1 MPIPDQEN
9 LPLACSRLPNL
20 PTAERI
26 SRAEPAERI
35 PVTIL
40 LLQRCASGPLS
51 IPKHLRQAEF
61 GPAVTAGVELIGTGH
76 MSCNSCAV
84 EDSIRCQ
91 NKHCTERRTH
101 HGHSN
106 EL

>member
-1 MPIPDQEN
+1 MPIPDQDN
-9 LPLACSRLPNL
+9 LPLACSRLLNL
-20 PTAERI
+20 PEVEWI
-26 SRAEPAERI
+26 SPAEPAERI

-40 LLQRCASGPLS
+40 LLQPCSTPPLS
-51 IPKHLRQAEF
+51 ILKHLRQADF
-61 GPAVTAGVELIGTGH
+61 RPAVAAEAELIGTGH
-76 MSCNSCAV
+76 MSCKSCAV

-106 EL
+106 

>member
-20 PTAERI
+20 PEAERI

-40 LLQRCASGPLS
+40 LLQRCGTPPLA
-51 IPKHLRQAEF
+51 IPKHLWQADF
-61 GPAVTAGVELIGTGH
+61 RPVVAAELIGTEH
-76 MSCNSCAV
+76 MSCKSCTV

-91 NKHCTERRTH
+91 KKHCTERRTQ

-106 EL
+106 

>member
-9 LPLACSRLPNL
+9 LPLAYSRLPNL
-20 PTAERI
+20 PEAELI

-35 PVTIL
+35 PLIIL
-40 LLQRCASGPLS
+40 LPQPCGTPPLF
-51 IPKHLRQAEF
+51 IPKRLRQADSRT
-61 GPAVTAGVELIGTGH
+61 AVAAEAELIGTEH
-76 MSCNSCAV
+76 ISCGSCAV

-91 NKHCTERRTH
+91 NNHCTERRTH

-106 EL
+106 